1 MKIGSISK
9 NLLDI
14 KQRKAENTNNIT
26 NPFGVSF
33 RGNIVAADVFEN
45 QDSSLNTKPNKGK
58 IFVSTLVGSM
68 NSALS
73 SRLNSV
79 VSFGKR
85 VREHTSNFWQM
96 ANNTNISFDMTGISN
111 YIKMNVAHSF
121 TGAYNVNNL
130 RKRSVSDLE
139 GMLQEQLNTVSD

>member
-14 KQRKAENTNNIT
+14 KQRKAENTNNTT

-33 RGNIVAADVFEN
+33 RGSIVAADVFEN
-45 QDSSLNTKPNKGK
+45 QDSTSARPNKGK

-73 SRLNSV
+73 TRLNSI
-79 VSFGKR
+79 VSFGRR
-85 VREHTSNFWQM
+85 VRENTSNFWQM
-96 ANNTNISFDMTGISN
+96 ANNTNINMRGLSNILNMDITPSFMGT
-111 YIKMNVAHSF
+111 
-121 TGAYNVNNL
+121 YNVNNL
-130 RKRSVSDLE
+130 RKRPVSDLE
-139 GMLQEQLNTVSD
+139 GMLQDQINATSD